1 MSENQASPAETLSG
15 QDVEVEP
22 ATRHP
27 ATYCMPVPSGR
38 VWGVWDPCVVCKGKH
53 PLWRCV
59 VFKAKTPTQR
69 SKIVRNNGMCSRCIS
84 GKHSTRL
91 CRKEIT
97 CSHPGC
103 SHPGS
108 HNVLLH
114 GAERVC
120 GACGDSQHD
129 RKDCPLKAKKCD
141 SCGRKEKCPDET
153 TAECPAID
161 AECRTCGGK
170 GRDISLGVALRTF
183 SCQFLCNLFRTL
195 THGTQG
201 CSCSTPLTAWRMKRK
216 WTTRCP
222 RFKCKNG
229 EGVCLC
235 RIVRSFLRGSK
246 LLSPWHLETCPTK
259 ATKNCEGVCL
269 CRIVR
274 SFLRGSKLLS

>member
-1 MSENQASPAETLSG
+1 MDSVNMDQSEMYRNFMKWTEIYHRASEFQPSPAETLSG

-38 VWGVWDPCVVCKGKH
+38 VWDTWDPCVVCKGKH

-69 SKIVRNNGMCSRCIS
+69 AKIVRNNGMCSRCIN

-170 GRDISLGVALRTF
+170 GHF
-183 SCQFLCNLFRTL
+183 SRCCPQNLQLPIPMQPFPHLDPWDPRVQLQYTL
-195 THGTQG
+195 DRLEDEKKMDNML
-201 CSCSTPLTAWRMKRK
+201 P
-216 WTTRCP
+216 
-222 RFKCKNG
+222 
-229 EGVCLC
+229 
-235 RIVRSFLRGSK
+235 SFVVQEL
-246 LLSPWHLETCPTK
+246 
-259 ATKNCEGVCL
+259 
-269 CRIVR
+269 
-274 SFLRGSKLLS
+274 